1 MLIYIKYIIN
11 KNKIMANNKKQEYKN
26 IIDVLSNLFELS
38 DETKNEMYSKM
49 FSLNE
54 EEINSMK
61 KYILEYIDKRERN
74 MRDLLQKVKLKKN
87 EIEELIDKKKENENL
102 ENIEKSIYEK

>member
-1 MLIYIKYIIN
+1 
-11 KNKIMANNKKQEYKN
+11 MANNKKQEYKN

-87 EIEELIDKKKENENL
+87 EIEELIDKQKEKEDL
-102 ENIEKSIYEK
+102 ENIEKSI